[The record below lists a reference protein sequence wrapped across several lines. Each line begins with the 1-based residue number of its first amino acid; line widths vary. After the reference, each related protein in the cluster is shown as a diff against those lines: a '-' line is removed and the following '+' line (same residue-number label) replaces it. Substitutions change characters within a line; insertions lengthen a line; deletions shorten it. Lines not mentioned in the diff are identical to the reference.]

1 MAQLTAGAVNSMN
14 NNQAAG
20 IKPTLQLIDVKKIQ
34 PANPHA
40 MAADRYRLVIS
51 DGTHL
56 MQAMLA
62 TNLNGM
68 MDSGQVRGDP
78 SPCRRRRITPRP
90 SPRPLPKSHAGRS
103 TPRSEHSLVALR
115 AAVAAAKV
123 QHRPAGRVHVPHR
136 AEPPH
141 HHPPQPHPHPGLQR
155 ADRLPRSQH
164 HPDRLAEALGLSVA
178 ADRCAR

>member
-103 TPRSEHSLVALR
+103 TWERALTHARWVLRWQLQKFSIVRLDEFMCHTVQNRRIIILLNLTPIQACNKQIGYPVRSTILT
-115 AAVAAAKV
+115 
-123 QHRPAGRVHVPHR
+123 G
-136 AEPPH
+136 
-141 HHPPQPHPHPGLQR
+141 
-155 ADRLPRSQH
+155 
-164 HPDRLAEALGLSVA
+164 
-178 ADRCAR
+178 

>member
-1 MAQLTAGAVNSMN
+1 MN

-78 SPCRRRRITPRP
+78 SPCRRRRDHAPPLTPP
-90 SPRPLPKSHAGRS
+90 
-103 TPRSEHSLVALR
+103 
-115 AAVAAAKV
+115 
-123 QHRPAGRVHVPHR
+123 
-136 AEPPH
+136 
-141 HHPPQPHPHPGLQR
+141 PPQVTRG
-155 ADRLPRSQH
+155 
-164 HPDRLAEALGLSVA
+164 SVHT
-178 ADRCAR
+178 